1 MSDPTQDW
9 LWMVAGT
16 RVFGSP
22 RERPDRAEPGR
33 PEAGG
38 DSIPEPCVAKPRSSR
53 VGLVAILINLVVWHI
68 GLAILLAGGFVRP
81 NVAVAHVCRGALA
94 IGLLLVPVTVIE
106 YCVERLAIPG
116 GRGRLASP
124 FLAITTVLVMYGEIS
139 CIK

>member
-9 LWMVAGT
+9 LRMSG
-16 RVFGSP
+16 GIKLLGP
-22 RERPDRAEPGR
+22 RPHRPDRAKRDSPQS
-33 PEAGG
+33 GG
-38 DSIPEPCVAKPRSSR
+38 DSIPEPCVARPRSSR
-53 VGLVAILINLVVWHI
+53 VGLVAVLINLLGWHI
-68 GLAILLAGGFVRP
+68 GLAMLWASDFARP
-81 NVAVAHVCRGALA
+81 GAIVVHVCRGALL

>member
-68 GLAILLAGGFVRP
+68 GLAMLWASDFARP
-81 NVAVAHVCRGALA
+81 GAIVVHVCRGALL

-116 GRGRLASP
+116 GKGRLASP

>member
-22 RERPDRAEPGR
+22 RERPDRAERGR
-33 PEAGG
+33 PQSGG

-53 VGLVAILINLVVWHI
+53 VGLVAVLINLLGWHI
-68 GLAILLAGGFVRP
+68 GLAMLWASDFARP
-81 NVAVAHVCRGALA
+81 GAIVVHVCRGALL

-139 CIK
+139 CIR